1 MQNVSVDAKKNSQ
14 GLLTLKVAVLELEVD
29 LLLNILKLLHEHAGC
44 LLDSGGSLLLLK
56 CSVENG
62 GCLNPVE
69 GHHVVCN
76 PLVSHMQIH
85 KQVEL
90 LLVVFGEHE

>member
-1 MQNVSVDAKKNSQ
+1 MDAKKNSQ

-56 CSVENG
+56 CSVEDG
-62 GCLNPVE
+62 SSLDPVE
-69 GHHVVCN
+69 GCHVIHN
-76 PLVSHMQIH
+76 PLVVSMQTH
-85 KQVEL
+85 K
-90 LLVVFGEHE
+90 